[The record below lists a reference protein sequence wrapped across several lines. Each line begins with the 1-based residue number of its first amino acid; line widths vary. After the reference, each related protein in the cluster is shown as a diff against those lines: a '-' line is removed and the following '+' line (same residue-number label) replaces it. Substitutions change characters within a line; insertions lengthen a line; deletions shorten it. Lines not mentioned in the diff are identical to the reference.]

1 MSHSLIFS
9 SLASGTMEN
18 SVSRGSASGPSL
30 DMQSQ
35 CVTEGKKQRRLFDKK
50 EEKSVRDMMK
60 SKNKP
65 VSEEEGPTSYFS
77 KQGKLTQL
85 YAIRQDIL
93 QIFTNWH
100 QRGED

>member
-9 SLASGTMEN
+9 SLASHSVTMEN
-18 SVSRGSASGPSL
+18 SLSRGSAPGPRP

-35 CVTEGKKQRRLFDKK
+35 CVTDRKNQRCLFDKK

-65 VSEEEGPTSYFS
+65 VSEEEGPTSNFS
-77 KQGKLTQL
+77 KQGKLTQQ
-85 YAIRQDIL
+85 YKTRHI
-93 QIFTNWH
+93 TNLH
-100 QRGED
+100 